1 MMVRRNQSLFLNKK
15 ILGEVYESEMKTPSG
30 IG

>member
-1 MMVRRNQSLFLNKK
+1 MVRRNQSLFLNKN
-15 ILGEVYESEMKTPSG
+15 LGEVYESEMETPSG

>member
-1 MMVRRNQSLFLNKK
+1 MMVRRNQSLFLNKN
-15 ILGEVYESEMKTPSG
+15 LGEVYESEMETNSG

>member
-15 ILGEVYESEMKTPSG
+15 LGEVYESEMETHSG

>member
-1 MMVRRNQSLFLNKK
+1 MVRLNQSLFLNKN
-15 ILGEVYESEMKTPSG
+15 LGEVYESEMETHSG